1 MSQLVGDRE
10 RDRATTEL
18 QRHYR
23 EGRLTTEELAQR
35 LETALRARSGTQLRA
50 ALRDLPAWRWGE
62 PGALRRS
69 PLRLLRNAA
78 LVVGAA
84 VTWLFVSVGLL
95 IAFVA
100 WLVANGPG
108 LTGLVVFPLV
118 WLAAT
123 WLLWSGSRGL
133 RSRP

>member
-1 MSQLVGDRE
+1 MSQLVGDHE
-10 RDRATTEL
+10 RDRAAHEL

-23 EGRLTTEELAQR
+23 EGRLTIDELAQR
-35 LETALRARSGTQLRA
+35 LETALRARSGAQLRS
-50 ALRDLPAWRWGE
+50 ALRDLPAWRWAE
-62 PGALRRS
+62 PGALRS
-69 PLRLLRNAA
+69 PVRLLRNAA

-84 VTWLFVSVGLL
+84 VMWLFLSVGLL
-95 IAFVA
+95 FAFVA

-108 LTGLVVFPLV
+108 LGGLLVFPLL

-123 WLLWSGSRGL
+123 WLLWRSSRRL

>member
-10 RDRATTEL
+10 RDRATNEL

-35 LETALRARSGTQLRA
+35 LEAALRARSGAQLRS

-62 PGALRRS
+62 PGAAMRS
-69 PLRLLRNAA
+69 PVRMLRNAA
-78 LVVGAA
+78 VVVGAA
-84 VTWLFVSVGLL
+84 VTWLFVSVGLF
-95 IAFVA
+95 IAFIA

-108 LTGLVVFPLV
+108 LAGLLVFPLV
-118 WLAAT
+118 WIAAT
-123 WLLWSGSRGL
+123 WLLWSGSRRL